1 MEFWKEIKGY
11 EGLYEVSSEG
21 RVKSLGRKPGI
32 MRPGLSNGYLK
43 VGLTKDGIR
52 SRFRV
57 HRLVAEAFIPN
68 PDNKPEVDHI
78 NGDRKDNRVENLRWM
93 THQENNNNPVTLQRR
108 SEVSKGNQ
116 ACLGKHWTMINNKR
130 VYY

>member
-1 MEFWKEIKGY
+1 MEIWKEIKGY

-21 RVKSLGRKPGI
+21 RVNSLGRKPGI
-32 MRPGLSNGYLK
+32 MRPGTSKGYLK

-52 SRFRV
+52 SMFRV

-78 NGDRKDNRVENLRWM
+78 NGDRKDNRAENLRWM
-93 THQENNNNPVTLQRR
+93 THKENNNNPVTLERR
-108 SEVSKGNQ
+108 SVVSMGNK
-116 ACLGKHWTMINNKR
+116 ACLGKHWTTIHGKR
-130 VYY
+130 IWY